1 MAESERPTI
10 TFILS
15 LIAGVF
21 ILLGGGM
28 MSIMRSFRY
37 GGMMNG
43 YWGYGGMMGG
53 YGNGWAYGP
62 GFGMMRGYVGMFGLA
77 GILFGIIVIVGA
89 VMLYNNPTQ
98 NSKWGLVILI
108 FSVLSIFGSAMGG
121 FGVGLILG
129 IIGGILALTSKIPH
143 KKRIESIVQSTY
155 L

>member
-1 MAESERPTI
+1 
-10 TFILS
+10 
-15 LIAGVF
+15 
-21 ILLGGGM
+21 

-129 IIGGILALTSKIPH
+129 IIGGILALTWKTPTPE
-143 KKRIESIVQSTY
+143 KK
-155 L
+155 